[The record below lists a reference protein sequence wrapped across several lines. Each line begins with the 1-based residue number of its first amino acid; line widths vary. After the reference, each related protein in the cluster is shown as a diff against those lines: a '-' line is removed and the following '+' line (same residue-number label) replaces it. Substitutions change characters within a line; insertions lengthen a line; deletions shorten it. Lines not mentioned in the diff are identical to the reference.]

1 MISLLVGMVMS
12 VSASA
17 NTSVDMYCYKAH
29 SDTPS
34 ECIWYVN
41 DCVMDGETH
50 IWCLADYE
58 QSIKEGKEE

>member
-1 MISLLVGMVMS
+1 MISLVVGLAMS
-12 VSASA
+12 ISA
-17 NTSVDMYCYKAH
+17 NVDMFCYKAH
-29 SDTPS
+29 SDTPK

-41 DCVMDGETH
+41 DCIMDGETH